1 MAIDSRPLAVVAE
14 PIARALLPVAFVG
27 VDPYEPMAIVPSLF
41 AEALPPNATE
51 LSPSAVTFI
60 PIATLLNLL
69 DLAA

>member
-1 MAIDSRPLAVVAE
+1 M
-14 PIARALLPVAFVG
+14 
-27 VDPYEPMAIVPSLF
+27 VPSLF